1 MGVVENKEKYNLLL
15 KLILFLII
23 ILYNLILFYQYLKRG
38 GETTWVLMTEETPT
52 GEETITAE
60 VLEHLEKCTR

>member
-23 ILYNLILFYQYLKRG
+23 ILYNLIFSINTLK
-38 GETTWVLMTEETPT
+38 EEVKQH
-52 GEETITAE
+52 GF
-60 VLEHLEKCTR
+60 